1 MAEAEES
8 LAEVPLSEEINDTD
22 DDEPIWL
29 PHEDKHR
36 RMSYIPLPGVLRTFP
51 DISPAKLCELA
62 DLKAVAPSKVLAIV
76 PTASVTQLCDFC
88 KLAESLQ
95 VPDEAVAAP
104 PPRVPDPLPVEEE
117 ADRVANLLA
126 ELKKLKP
133 RFVLLWICV
142 IIVCAI
148 SIPLMCKL
156 SFVPFLFR

>member
-8 LAEVPLSEEINDTD
+8 LAEVPQSEEINDT
-22 DDEPIWL
+22 
-29 PHEDKHR
+29 HEDKHR
-36 RMSYIPLPGVLRTFP
+36 RMSYIPLPGVLGIFP
-51 DISPAKLCELA
+51 DLSPAKLCELA
-62 DLKAVAPSKVLAIV
+62 DLKAVAPSKVPAIV
-76 PTASVTQLCDFC
+76 PTATVAQLCDFC

-133 RFVLLWICV
+133 RFVVLWICV